1 MKILYL
7 APIGTQSSMLAAYTF
22 LDDEVRWLAD
32 CGLEMFVFSHPES
45 DRTAVSENGQVRL
58 LPLAPAKSG
67 TGALA
72 AVKAVAMIWKLRRLL
87 PARWW
92 ASAFDLWRAARIE
105 QLVADSVRE
114 QEIDLIHSN
123 FGWPNGLGGVLAK
136 ATTGVPLVA
145 TFRGMDLLA
154 DQRIAYGRRLKPN
167 FDAAVRVLLKNA
179 DLTNHVSQFMRERAI
194 ELGAD
199 PNSATVVRKGVNCQI
214 FGACAASDSRNAPC
228 PTILTVA
235 SLIKRKGID
244 TIMRALSLLAD
255 SHDFSLIIV
264 GVGPELKPLQAL
276 SESLSIAHRTSFVGQ
291 VTRDRIASFFSA
303 CDIFV
308 LGSVLEA
315 SGNVLLEAMASE
327 RPVICTDSGGPPE
340 YVADGDT
347 GFVVPQ
353 DNPAA
358 MAEKLEMLLE
368 SPELLKHMGN
378 QGRKRALEHF
388 THHRMVNEIVA
399 TYERALSHSDVSHN
413 STSDYASMRV

>member
-1 MKILYL
+1 
-7 APIGTQSSMLAAYTF
+7 MLAAYTF

-32 CGLEMFVFSHPES
+32 FGLEIFVLSQPES
-45 DRTAVSENGQVRL
+45 RRAASAEHHNVRVVP
-58 LPLAPAKSG
+58 LPPAS
-67 TGALA
+67 TGKGILA
-72 AVKAVAMIWKLRRLL
+72 AAKAVVMIWKLRRLL
-87 PARWW
+87 PPRWW
-92 ASAFDLWRAARIE
+92 ASAFNFWRGARIE
-105 QLVADSVRE
+105 QLVADTVRE
-114 QEIDLIHSN
+114 QKIDLIHSN
-123 FGWPNGLGGVLAK
+123 FGWPSGLGGVLAK
-136 ATTGVPLVA
+136 ATTGKPLVA

-154 DQRIAYGRRLKPN
+154 DQRIGYGARLRPA

-179 DLTNHVSQFMRERAI
+179 DLTNHVSQFMCERAV

-199 PNSATVVRKGVNCQI
+199 PNSATVVRKGVNCQM
-214 FGACAASDSRNAPC
+214 FSGRAASDSRNAPC

-244 TIMRALSLLAD
+244 TILRALGLLTD
-255 SHDFSLIIV
+255 SHNFSLIIV

-327 RPVICTDSGGPPE
+327 RAVICTESGGPPE
-340 YVADGDT
+340 YVADGET

-368 SPELLKHMGN
+368 SPELRKHMGN

-399 TYERALSHSDVSHN
+399 TYERALSQNDVRRSA
-413 STSDYASMRV
+413 TSDEAFVRV